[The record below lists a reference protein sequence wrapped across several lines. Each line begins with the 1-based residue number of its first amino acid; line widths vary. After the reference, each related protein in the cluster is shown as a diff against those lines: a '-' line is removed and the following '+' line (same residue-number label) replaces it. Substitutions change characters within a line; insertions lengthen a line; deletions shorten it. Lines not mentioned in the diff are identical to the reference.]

1 MLEIERS
8 SPSPMEETTKKL
20 EEELLNL
27 ETTVQALE
35 GKMTKFLPC
44 PISQCMHNNKIKAIK
59 RSADPI
65 IRPAKFTAKANKNL
79 NPKDIDKDFVFPK
92 KTAKNIAQEK
102 NEQLKTNNSFAALNA
117 ANKDAEDVTQPPL
130 KIKPIFM
137 KITPKTITSYS
148 KKSIEPTP
156 LLKILT

>member
-8 SPSPMEETTKKL
+8 TPSPMEETTKKL

-27 ETTVQALE
+27 ETKVQTLE
-35 GKMTKFLPC
+35 GKMTEFLSC
-44 PISQCMHNNKIKAIK
+44 PIAQCMHNNKIKAIK

-79 NPKDIDKDFVFPK
+79 NNKNVEKDFVFPK
-92 KTAKNIAQEK
+92 KTVKNVVQEK

-117 ANKDAEDVTQPPL
+117 ANNDAEDVT
-130 KIKPIFM
+130 
-137 KITPKTITSYS
+137 
-148 KKSIEPTP
+148 
-156 LLKILT
+156 